1 MTFGLRGRAVLVT
14 GAGRGFGRIVA
25 RRLAAEGCAVA
36 LCARDDGMLATTA
49 GEIAD
54 EYGIRVFARTCD
66 VTVPDDLAS
75 FTDAAATA
83 LGGLDGLVANA
94 GGAFG
99 GGLMDSTPDDW
110 SRTFE
115 LNVGHAVHT
124 IRSCVPHMRA
134 RGGGAA
140 VIVVSISGWKP
151 CRNTQYGAAKAAQ
164 IYIASTLARELAKDR
179 IRVNAVSPG
188 SMLIPGGGWDEFR
201 RRDPGGYARFLD
213 EFPGGALP
221 SGEDVAE
228 VVAFL
233 LSAHARAING
243 ANIPVD
249 AAQNAPAA
257 SGY

>member
-1 MTFGLRGRAVLVT
+1 MTFGLRDRAVVVT
-14 GAGRGFGRIVA
+14 GGSKGFGRIVA
-25 RRLAAEGCAVA
+25 RRLAAEGCSVA
-36 LCARDDGMLATTA
+36 LCARNAETLTATA
-49 GEIAD
+49 AEIEE
-54 EYGIRVFARTCD
+54 EYGVRLFARACD
-66 VTVPDDLAS
+66 VTAPDALES
-75 FTDAAATA
+75 FVDAAAEA

-94 GGAFG
+94 GDGFG
-99 GGLMDSTPDDW
+99 RGLLDSTPDDW

-115 LNVGHAVHT
+115 LNVGHAARAV
-124 IRSCVPHMRA
+124 RACVPHMRA
-134 RGGGAA
+134 RGRGDV
-140 VIVVSISGWKP
+140 VIVSSISGWKP
-151 CRNTQYGAAKAAQ
+151 ARNTQYGAAKAAQ
-164 IYIASTLARELAKDR
+164 IYMAGTLARELAGDR

-201 RRDPGGYARFLD
+201 RRDPEGYRRFLG